1 MREVTSKDQKLL
13 ETFKKINEFNVVKMA
28 ENPQFVLGG
37 SRGAQP
43 DEEKAKEAEAGR
55 FDNIDARRPSPSSSE
70 PRPPPPPAKPQVS
83 KLKQRRPTLFV
94 SKPPSLSEQYRD
106 LLDNA
111 MYTPKRRVR
120 LHL

>member
-1 MREVTSKDQKLL
+1 MLREVTSKDQKLL

-43 DEEKAKEAEAGR
+43 DEDKAKEAEAGR
-55 FDNIDARRPSPSSSE
+55 FDNIDLRPLSPSSE
-70 PRPPPPPAKPQVS
+70 PPPPPAKPQVS

-94 SKPPSLSEQYRD
+94 SKPPSLSTQYRD

-120 LHL
+120 LRL

>member
-1 MREVTSKDQKLL
+1 
-13 ETFKKINEFNVVKMA
+13 MA

-43 DEEKAKEAEAGR
+43 DEDKAKEAEAGR
-55 FDNIDARRPSPSSSE
+55 FDNIDVRRPSPSSLE
-70 PRPPPPPAKPQVS
+70 PPPPTAKPQAS

-94 SKPPSLSEQYRD
+94 SKPPSLSTQYRD

-120 LHL
+120 LSLYQQFFMNL

>member
-1 MREVTSKDQKLL
+1 
-13 ETFKKINEFNVVKMA
+13 MA

-43 DEEKAKEAEAGR
+43 GEDKAKEAEAGR
-55 FDNIDARRPSPSSSE
+55 FDNIDVRPPSPS
-70 PRPPPPPAKPQVS
+70 PPQPAKPQVS

-94 SKPPSLSEQYRD
+94 SKPPSLSDQYRD
-106 LLDNA
+106 MLENA

-120 LHL
+120 LRL